1 MPTVYPT
8 ESGSESESPTCSP
21 SSMPT
26 VYPTESVSESE
37 SVSPTCSPSSM
48 RPSKFAGSLLSFYPV
63 KLNKQSFSPYV
74 VGPANTFDSEDTIS
88 PTNKFSIYIVTH
100 VSLIQIHQV

>member
-1 MPTVYPT
+1 MPTLYPT
-8 ESGSESESPTCSP
+8 
-21 SSMPT
+21 
-26 VYPTESVSESE
+26 ESE

-63 KLNKQSFSPYV
+63 KLKKQSFSPYV
-74 VGPANTFDSEDTIS
+74 VGPVNTFDSGDTIS
-88 PTNKFSIYIVTH
+88 PTNKFSTYIVTH